1 MNNLRSRRNKMTAQ
15 VIGILLIIVGIIIVL
30 AGIAAALAEMF
41 TKGTKVRLL
50 GDEGKQKN
58 ILEMIL
64 DAIPAIIKALAEA
77 PKWLAICL
85 IGIALI
91 AGGWYIGYS

>member
-1 MNNLRSRRNKMTAQ
+1 MKTNYCEVLRICCT
-15 VIGILLIIVGIIIVL
+15 IGGITIVS
-30 AGIAAALAEMF
+30 ATTRAEMF
-41 TKGTKVRLL
+41 KKGTKVRLL
-50 GDEGKQKN
+50 GEGEEQKSM
-58 ILEMIL
+58 LEKIL

-91 AGGWYIGYS
+91 AGGWYIGYR

>member
-1 MNNLRSRRNKMTAQ
+1 MTAQ
-15 VIGILLIIVGIIIVL
+15 VLGILFMIVAIISVL
-30 AGIAAALAEMF
+30 AGIAAALAKMF
-41 TKGTKVRLL
+41 TKETRVKLL
-50 GDEGKQKN
+50 GDEQEQKST
-58 ILEMIL
+58 LEKML

-91 AGGWYIGYS
+91 AGGWYIGYC

>member
-1 MNNLRSRRNKMTAQ
+1 MTAQ
-15 VIGILLIIVGIIIVL
+15 VPGILFMIVAIISVL
-30 AGIAAALAEMF
+30 AGIAAALAKMF
-41 TKGTKVRLL
+41 TKETRVKLL
-50 GDEGKQKN
+50 GDEKEQKST
-58 ILEMIL
+58 LEKML

-91 AGGWYIGYS
+91 AGGWYIGYC